1 MSTRISQSFL
11 KGRQSGHAIDTFEA
25 TPTPLYF
32 RVDIYGRRVGCI
44 IHFQMTQCTGRGD
57 YAPLCSS
64 QHPTKGLMIAQLGKN
79 QGVYQSESLNPKSI
93 RSPQLL
99 HCLAKMM
106 GPKLVKK
113 TRYIV
118 IKYIVHNGWV
128 KYLTNIDLNELVTCS
143 NPLLLYSSFC
153 LLQSTTNTFS
163 SFLKQ
168 NLPLTSFNY
177 YHFWSPWRR
186 YSLNF

>member
-32 RVDIYGRRVGCI
+32 RVDIYGRRMGCI

-64 QHPTKGLMIAQLGKN
+64 QPLELQH
-79 QGVYQSESLNPKSI
+79 YQV
-93 RSPQLL
+93 PQLL
-99 HCLAKMM
+99 YCLAKM

-113 TRYIV
+113 TRYMV

-177 YHFWSPWRR
+177 YHFWSHFFNSRA
-186 YSLNF
+186 SLTPSAPS